1 MTPVDQ
7 AVIGQALLSAAR
19 EMGIK
24 LYRSAYSPVVRDGK
38 DASTGIL
45 DARGQ
50 AVAQSDELIPI
61 LVGSLSITFNAC
73 AERYPIETLREGD
86 FYICNHPY
94 FGAHHLQ
101 DILIF
106 VPIFHHGELL
116 GFSAAVAH
124 HLDIGGGAPGMNTS
138 ATDYFQEGLVI
149 PPSKYNLQ
157 ADWDND
163 GPFRRFI
170 AANIRVPEQTLG
182 DIDSQFAACAVG
194 AQRVCELATK
204 FGSDVLREAMTEM
217 ISYVERRVRAAVAAI
232 PDGTYR
238 AEDMID
244 DDGLSDDPLPIKVT
258 VTVKGDQLGVDFTGT
273 CPQVKTNLNA
283 PLASTV
289 SATLACIK
297 SVLTGDDVPFNEG
310 ASRAVTITAPKG
322 CLLNPNP
329 PAPVRAR
336 MEAAFR
342 CYDVVLKALGS
353 AIPDRAVA
361 PGYDCTTGFCLSH
374 LKDGK
379 FRVFLELRDGGY
391 GASAKGDGCDAVA
404 GPLSNCTNT
413 PIEQI
418 DADYE
423 FFRVEGYFL
432 RPDSGG
438 IGQHRGG
445 LGSTRTYRIL
455 EDGVRLS
462 IYADRFRFPASGFAG
477 GGPGAVGGCLIQR
490 GNETIKVKTKDDV
503 RLERGDLVVLSS
515 GGGGG
520 FGDPAARTG
529 EAITFDR
536 EQGFVTV

>member
-204 FGSDVLREAMTEM
+204 FGSDVLCEAMTEM

-520 FGDPAARTG
+520 FGDPAARAG